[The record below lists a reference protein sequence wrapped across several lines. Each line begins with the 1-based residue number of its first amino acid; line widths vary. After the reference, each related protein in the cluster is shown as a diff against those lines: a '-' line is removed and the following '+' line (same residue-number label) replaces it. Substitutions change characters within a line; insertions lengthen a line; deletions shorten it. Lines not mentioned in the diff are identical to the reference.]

1 MTLEVLL
8 VAGGST
14 VGLLVLMAFLAGL
27 YRKVGPNQALIVYGA
42 GGIKVVRGGGV
53 YTKQGV
59 SVLIDAVTQL
69 KVRSDDESIR
79 TAAEQFLDKTMD
91 DREALIKLV
100 MEGHLR
106 GIVGQLTVEEIVKE
120 PEMVG
125 AKMRSTCAE
134 DLNKMGLEPIS
145 FTIKEVRDQN
155 EYIAN
160 MGRPDVE
167 RIKREANIAAAEAKR
182 DTEIRIAQAEREA
195 AVAKALADQE
205 RVIAQTASNAKQ
217 AEATRDMEVK
227 KAQYQET
234 IQRQKAQA
242 DKSYEIQT
250 AVMEQ
255 QVVAEKLKVQLVERE
270 AQIKVMAEATKRKL
284 ELEAE
289 GAALAALKQGQAKAD
304 VTRLTGEAQARV
316 ILLTGEA
323 EAEAMRKKAAAFQ
336 SYNQAAVLDK
346 IVSGLPAVVSALAT
360 PLSKLDKIT
369 VVSTGNGGTG
379 VDKITGD
386 MAKIVAQVPELV
398 ESLSGIKLGDLIKAL
413 PRIGLSVE
421 GRAAPASAVEPPRP
435 PRAPPGTPPPGEL
448 EAVLDRL
455 KDGLDEAT
463 YEKILEIVAS
473 EETSLPVLPQ
483 GEPNADQH

>member
-1 MTLEVLL
+1 
-8 VAGGST
+8 
-14 VGLLVLMAFLAGL
+14 
-27 YRKVGPNQALIVYGA
+27 
-42 GGIKVVRGGGV
+42 
-53 YTKQGV
+53 
-59 SVLIDAVTQL
+59 
-69 KVRSDDESIR
+69 
-79 TAAEQFLDKTMD
+79 
-91 DREALIKLV
+91 
-100 MEGHLR
+100 
-106 GIVGQLTVEEIVKE
+106 
-120 PEMVG
+120 
-125 AKMRSTCAE
+125 
-134 DLNKMGLEPIS
+134 
-145 FTIKEVRDQN
+145 
-155 EYIAN
+155 
-160 MGRPDVE
+160 
-167 RIKREANIAAAEAKR
+167 
-182 DTEIRIAQAEREA
+182 
-195 AVAKALADQE
+195 
-205 RVIAQTASNAKQ
+205 
-217 AEATRDMEVK
+217 
-227 KAQYQET
+227 
-234 IQRQKAQA
+234 
-242 DKSYEIQT
+242 
-250 AVMEQ
+250 
-255 QVVAEKLKVQLVERE
+255 
-270 AQIKVMAEATKRKL
+270 MAEATKRRL

-435 PRAPPGTPPPGEL
+435 PRTPPGTPPPGEL